1 MSVLSVIPSQRV
13 FFVPLRGQFEAA
25 FKLKP
30 AGGPPLSV
38 ENTITLF
45 FSIPFLRSASTT
57 WPTDSS
63 SLLSIPA
70 IKSSYRFLK
79 NKINAAIVRVIEI
92 TIYNLEQCIFKTKHK
107 CKHTWT
113 LLSICI
119 AKENTKFRH
128 IRLNRQTSYREN
140 SDYYS
145 SFFFFFLLSI
155 SRYYAIA
162 PAKNKM
168 VLSLSTSNFLIKEI
182 NK

>member
-45 FSIPFLRSASTT
+45 FSIPFLRRASTT

-79 NKINAAIVRVIEI
+79 NNVDAINAAIVRVIE
-92 TIYNLEQCIFKTKHK
+92 TTTYNLKQCIFKTKHK
-107 CKHTWT
+107 CKH
-113 LLSICI
+113 S
-119 AKENTKFRH
+119 
-128 IRLNRQTSYREN
+128 
-140 SDYYS
+140 
-145 SFFFFFLLSI
+145 
-155 SRYYAIA
+155 
-162 PAKNKM
+162 
-168 VLSLSTSNFLIKEI
+168 
-182 NK
+182 